1 MARNWE
7 KGYYSCSA
15 AIKKKYRFLEL
26 WRWIRIVSYAARSTP
41 IRGFPQ
47 KQYTVTGSHSKQ
59 YTATGFPRGAVHC
72 KGISHSRQYTVTGF
86 PTGAVHYDG
95 TSHSKQYSVT
105 GFPKG
110 AVHCH
115 GISHSKQYTVTGF
128 PTESGSDNQ
137 EKNIRTQTHIKC
149 WCRKKCLK
157 QYKILFQS
165 TRTQRVLKK
174 NFRSVTAVDLN
185 KYHHST
191 RAHIFLSYYLI

>member
-86 PTGAVHYDG
+86 PT
-95 TSHSKQYSVT
+95 
-105 GFPKG
+105 
-110 AVHCH
+110 
-115 GISHSKQYTVTGF
+115 
-128 PTESGSDNQ
+128 ESGSDNQ